1 MELRCEQKQKQKK
14 IVDSMSCV
22 NNIFNEK
29 TNDRRLTDYTNNIA
43 WQLVV

>member
-1 MELRCEQKQKQKK
+1 MELRCEQKQKKN

-29 TNDRRLTDYTNNIA
+29 INDRRLTDYTNNIA